1 MKWNKKI
8 KNLSL
13 FILILNSLFLSAVND
28 SSADTAAKSTVM
40 NASTSSGDTNTGRAG
55 EIFNFPEDH
64 LLHQPQSVVKN
75 ITDYTEWLY
84 WTGIL
89 RDVKTGDLYGFQYT
103 LFHQNLMPGVIG
115 FVNHVAISD
124 VLNSQHPRNRYFML
138 PNQSQIINGTD
149 GKKGDYWRYQDDQ
162 TTLTYWKNLDAWSI
176 VSHGNVSSDG
186 GHGQNV
192 SINLTLL
199 NDTADYYLE
208 WPEGI
213 GSMGACAEINSQSL
227 VGRSNYYS
235 HPKMNTTGT
244 LTIDGR
250 TVQVSGD
257 SWFDHQWGG
266 YDQCYPAWDWFSL
279 RLDDGSFVMLFN
291 FKDPSL
297 NNLPDQRSLTFID
310 PEGNVKWWSGEDAA
324 NLTITRWWRSDL
336 FNFSYPVEWTLST
349 PIGNYSLEPYFD
361 EQIMN
366 VDEGEPKYWEGIMQ
380 VREEDPSGKQI
391 GMAYMELAGYAPIL
405 SQTEE

>member
-1 MKWNKKI
+1 MKWNQKI

-13 FILILNSLFLSAVND
+13 FILILSSLFLAAVND
-28 SSADTAAKSTVM
+28 SSANTAAKSTVT
-40 NASTSSGDTNTGRAG
+40 NASTSFGDTNTGRAG

-89 RDVKTGDLYGFQYT
+89 KDVKTGDLYGFQYT
-103 LFHQNLMPGVIG
+103 LFYQNLMPGVIG

-138 PNQSQIINGTD
+138 PNQAQIINGTD

-213 GSMGACAEINSQSL
+213 GSMGACADIDSQSL

-250 TVQVSGD
+250 TVRVSGD

-310 PEGNVKWWSGEDAA
+310 PEGKVKWWSGEDAA
-324 NLTITRWWRSDL
+324 NLTITRW
-336 FNFSYPVEWTLST
+336 
-349 PIGNYSLEPYFD
+349 
-361 EQIMN
+361 
-366 VDEGEPKYWEGIMQ
+366 
-380 VREEDPSGKQI
+380 
-391 GMAYMELAGYAPIL
+391 
-405 SQTEE
+405 